1 MLDVRNKY
9 DYEVVSSVLYQIDAQ
24 VQAQDALDQGPGA
37 LTMSLPKA
45 LLNGEHKL
53 DREKAEQLFKTTE
66 MRIISA
72 QKELDDEAL
81 RVATRQ
87 LPVAGC
93 ADARNRSDSGH
104 RLGDT
109 QEICRFIT

>member
-1 MLDVRNKY
+1 MIDSSAIADRALVAQAAVLDVRNRC
-9 DYEVVSSVLYQIDAQ
+9 DYEVVSNVLHQIDVQ
-24 VQAQDALDQGPGA
+24 VQAQDAMDQGSGA
-37 LTMSLPKA
+37 LTMSLPKSFI
-45 LLNGEHKL
+45 NGEHKS

-87 LPVAGC
+87 LSVVEG
-93 ADARNRSDSGH
+93 ADARTRA
-104 RLGDT
+104 
-109 QEICRFIT
+109 